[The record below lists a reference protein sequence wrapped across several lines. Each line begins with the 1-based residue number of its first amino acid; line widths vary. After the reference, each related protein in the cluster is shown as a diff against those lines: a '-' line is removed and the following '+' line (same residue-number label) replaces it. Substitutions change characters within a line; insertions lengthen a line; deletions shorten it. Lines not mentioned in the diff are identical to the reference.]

1 MDPCKL
7 SQESLLCVNLSFCRQ
22 KNWKVILCLMN
33 ITDVLVIDS
42 QRKQGHIK
50 TCWVLNANKII
61 LNLKCLLLFAYHGAV
76 LHKWGS
82 NINPELKTTDRST
95 VFFIRCSSKLIWRSR
110 SLSIVALRGQINS
123 YLKNKVYQKLWKK
136 IQIM

>member
-1 MDPCKL
+1 
-7 SQESLLCVNLSFCRQ
+7 
-22 KNWKVILCLMN
+22 MN

-50 TCWVLNANKII
+50 TCWVPNANKII

-76 LHKWGS
+76 LYKWGS

-95 VFFIRCSSKLIWRSR
+95 VFFYKML
-110 SLSIVALRGQINS
+110 
-123 YLKNKVYQKLWKK
+123 
-136 IQIM
+136 IQIDLEEQIIVYSCPSRTN